1 MRGFPKR
8 FNTRQDVL
16 NTLADYPQETADHLR
31 QMLGNRFNWFIT
43 GELAEGETG
52 VNDDTHRVREDTDDE
67 GLVTDRYQEEW
78 REDPRAQLFRLGLT
92 VAEAEQLIQE
102 ATQ

>member
-16 NTLADYPQETADHLR
+16 NTLADYPQETAGHLR
-31 QMLGNRFNWFIT
+31 RMVDERFNWFIDR
-43 GELAEGETG
+43 ELAEGEAG
-52 VNDDTHRVREDTDDE
+52 VSDDTHRVREDKDDE
-67 GLVTDRYQEEW
+67 GAVTARYQEAW

-92 VAEAEQLIQE
+92 VDEAEQLIE
-102 ATQ
+102 ETTR